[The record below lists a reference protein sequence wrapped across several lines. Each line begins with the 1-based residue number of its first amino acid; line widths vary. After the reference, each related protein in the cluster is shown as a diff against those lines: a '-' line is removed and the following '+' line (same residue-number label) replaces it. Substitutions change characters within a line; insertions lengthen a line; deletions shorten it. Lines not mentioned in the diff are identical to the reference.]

1 MESPVLVARPGRAEW
16 VRIVWAVPPEG
27 RRREKKMK
35 RPLLVGIAGGTS
47 AGKSTFA
54 ERIAGE
60 IGERDAVVIAESSYY
75 RGRERCP
82 TSPEGRVNF
91 DHPDSI
97 DYDLLERHI
106 RELIDGRAVPR
117 FVYHRDSCRRE
128 VTAERIE
135 PRRVILVEGILILA
149 QKRIRDLF
157 DVKIF
162 IDADSDL
169 RFIRRLERDIEEKG
183 ADFEE
188 VRRRYL
194 EEVKPMHLRFI
205 EPSKRWADVIVPWG
219 GRNEGAV
226 RIVVGRILA
235 ELREEGTD

>member
-1 MESPVLVARPGRAEW
+1 MSSG
-16 VRIVWAVPPEG
+16 PPLIIG
-27 RRREKKMK
+27 
-35 RPLLVGIAGGTS
+35 VAGGTGS
-47 AGKSTFA
+47 GKTTVA
-54 ERIAGE
+54 RAIVERIGGDTVLQLTQDRYYADLKHLPLTD
-60 IGERDAVVIAESSYY
+60 RDHRNY
-75 RGRERCP
+75 
-82 TSPEGRVNF
+82 

>member
-1 MESPVLVARPGRAEW
+1 
-16 VRIVWAVPPEG
+16 
-27 RRREKKMK
+27 MK

-54 ERIAGE
+54 ERIALR
-60 IGERDAVVIAESSYY
+60 IGERDAVVIAEASYY
-75 RGRERCP
+75 HDRDRCP
-82 TSPEGRVNF
+82 TGPSGRVNF

-97 DYDLLERHI
+97 DYDLMERHLLD
-106 RELIDGRAVPR
+106 LIAGRPVPR

-128 VTAERIE
+128 VTTERIE
-135 PRRVILVEGILILA
+135 PRRVILVEGILIFA
-149 QKRIRDLF
+149 EKVIRELF

-183 ADFEE
+183 SDFEE
-188 VRRRYL
+188 VRHRYL

-205 EPSKRWADVIVPWG
+205 EPSKRWADIIVPWG
-219 GRNEGAV
+219 GRNEAAV
-226 RIVVGRILA
+226 QIVVGRILS
-235 ELREEGTD
+235 ELREGDSENEGG